1 LGGGDEFLP
10 LSEHEQR
17 ILHELEQSLYQ
28 EDPGFAERVRSET
41 VYRHAG
47 RYCVWS
53 ALVFVAAL
61 VFMFLTFS
69 RSVVLGFVGVVIM
82 FLSGVVFANN
92 ARRMGKAGIDDISRS
107 LHSRNISNTVHDP
120 RDWIRGRFHRED

>member
-1 LGGGDEFLP
+1 LP

-47 RYCVWS
+47 RYCIWS

-69 RSVVLGFVGVVIM
+69 RSVILGFIGVVVM

-92 ARRMGKAGIDDISRS
+92 ARRLGKAGIDDISRS
-107 LHSRNISNTVHDP
+107 LHSRNLSNTVHDP
-120 RDWIRGRFHRED
+120 RDWIRGRFHRDE

>member
-1 LGGGDEFLP
+1 LP

-17 ILHELEQSLYQ
+17 ILHELEQSLYH
-28 EDPGFAERVRSET
+28 EDPEFAERVRSET

-47 RYCVWS
+47 RYCIWS

-61 VFMFLTFS
+61 VFMVLTFS
-69 RSVVLGFVGVVIM
+69 RSVVLGFIGVVVM

-107 LHSRNISNTVHDP
+107 LHSRNLSNAAHDP
-120 RDWIRGRFHRED
+120 RDWIRGRFHRDD

>member
-1 LGGGDEFLP
+1 MP
-10 LSEHEQR
+10 LSDHEQR
-17 ILHELEQSLYQ
+17 ILHELEQSLYH
-28 EDPGFAERVRSET
+28 EDPEFAERVRSET

-47 RYCVWS
+47 RYCIWS

-61 VFMFLTFS
+61 VFMLFTFA
-69 RSVVLGFVGVVIM
+69 RSTVLGFVGVIVM

-107 LHSRNISNTVHDP
+107 LHSRNLGQTVHDP

>member
-1 LGGGDEFLP
+1 MP

-17 ILHELEQSLYQ
+17 ILHELEASLTH
-28 EDPGFAERVRSET
+28 EDPEFAERVRSET

-47 RYCVWS
+47 RHCVWS
-53 ALVFVAAL
+53 GVVFVAAL

-69 RSVVLGFVGVVIM
+69 SSVILGFFGVVVM
-82 FLSGVVFANN
+82 FLAAVVFANN

-107 LHSRNISNTVHDP
+107 LHSRNAGTTARDP
-120 RDWIRGRFHRED
+120 REWIRGRLHRDE

>member
-1 LGGGDEFLP
+1 MP
-10 LSEHEQR
+10 LSDHEQR

-28 EDPGFAERVRSET
+28 EDPEFAERVRSET

-61 VFMFLTFS
+61 VFMFFTFS
-69 RSVVLGFVGVVIM
+69 TSVALGFVGVVIM
-82 FLSGVVFANN
+82 FLAAVVFANN

-107 LHSRNISNTVHDP
+107 LHNRNIGSAVHDP
-120 RDWIRGRFHRED
+120 RDWIRGRRHRDD

>member
-1 LGGGDEFLP
+1 MP

-47 RYCVWS
+47 RYCIWS

-69 RSVVLGFVGVVIM
+69 RSVILGFVAQRALAGDADVQAHVAA
-82 FLSGVVFANN
+82 LEALASASCTSQVSAVG
-92 ARRMGKAGIDDISRS
+92 ARAA
-107 LHSRNISNTVHDP
+107 P
-120 RDWIRGRFHRED
+120 E

>member
-1 LGGGDEFLP
+1 MP

-28 EDPGFAERVRSET
+28 EDPDFAERVRSET

-47 RYCVWS
+47 RYCIWS

-61 VFMFLTFS
+61 VFMFFTFS
-69 RSVVLGFVGVVIM
+69 SSVFLGFVGVIVM
-82 FLSGVVFANN
+82 FLAGVVFANN
-92 ARRMGKAGIDDISRS
+92 ARRMGKAGIDDLSRS
-107 LHSRNISNTVHDP
+107 LHSRNLNSAPHDA
-120 RDWIRGRFHRED
+120 RDWFRGRFRRDD